1 VDASQRKDYES
12 AAQREHARN
21 LAVVDRAV
29 DTVRRVQNTPPP
41 NDPAPARASRHQPL
55 VPMKATND
63 VGSPPQTNPEP
74 IGLARDGDE
83 PAVASPGG
91 SRNQGSSRAD
101 NANHESPPVAPISD
115 RSRAGNPSDSSRSG
129 SGFDTI
135 LGKLVVDRG
144 LLTREEL
151 DECANVIRAG
161 SQLAGE
167 GRDAVSIP
175 RTLEDLLVEREFLTR
190 RQLQRLKTD
199 SEADRSSQRIP
210 GYKIIK
216 KLGSGAMA
224 AVFLGR
230 QLSLDRLVAIKLLP
244 KKFSSDPKFIERFYK
259 EGRAAARLNDPNIV
273 QAYDVGQAGEH
284 HYFVMEYVDGETVYD
299 RIVAKRRFSEKEAI
313 AMVRQVASALKHA
326 HDQGFIHR
334 DIKPKNIMLSKSG
347 AVKLADLG
355 LARAMSDKD
364 AAEAESGRAF
374 GTPYYISPEQIR
386 GEKSIGPPSDI
397 YGLGATFF
405 HMVTGRVPF
414 EGKTPSEVMHRHLKT
429 PVTPPDHLNPEISGD
444 TAQVIEMM
452 LQKDPRERYQSA
464 RDLIHDLDLIAR
476 GDHPDHARPHVD
488 LSVVA
493 KSAQS
498 VAVTGPL
505 PRSPHSSRGMS
516 VTAMVIIALSAIL
529 NLVLLAIVLSRH

>member
-1 VDASQRKDYES
+1 
-12 AAQREHARN
+12 
-21 LAVVDRAV
+21 
-29 DTVRRVQNTPPP
+29 
-41 NDPAPARASRHQPL
+41 
-55 VPMKATND
+55 M
-63 VGSPPQTNPEP
+63 
-74 IGLARDGDE
+74 
-83 PAVASPGG
+83 
-91 SRNQGSSRAD
+91 
-101 NANHESPPVAPISD
+101 
-115 RSRAGNPSDSSRSG
+115 
-129 SGFDTI
+129 

-151 DECANVIRAG
+151 DECSNVVRLNA
-161 SQLAGE
+161 SPE
-167 GRDAVSIP
+167 GGLVP
-175 RTLEDLLVEREFLTR
+175 RTLEDLLVEREFVTR

-199 SEADRSSQRIP
+199 IEADRSSQRIP

-224 AVFLGR
+224 TVYLGK
-230 QLSLDRLVAIKLLP
+230 QLSLDRLVAIKVLP

-259 EGRAAARLNDPNIV
+259 EGRAAAKLNDPNIV

-313 AMVRQVASALKHA
+313 AIVRQVASALKHA
-326 HDQGFIHR
+326 HEQGFVHR
-334 DIKPKNIMLSKSG
+334 DIKPKNIMLSKSST
-347 AVKLADLG
+347 VKLADLG
-355 LARAMSDKD
+355 LARAITDKE

-414 EGKTPSEVMHRHLKT
+414 EGKSPSEVMHRHLKA
-429 PVTPPDHLNPEISGD
+429 PVTPPDHLNPELSGA

-464 RDLIHDLDLIAR
+464 KDLMHDLDLIAR
-476 GDHPDHARPHVD
+476 GDAPEHARPHVD
-488 LSVVA
+488 ISVVA
-493 KSAQS
+493 KSAQAA
-498 VAVTGPL
+498 AVTGAL
-505 PRSPHSSRGMS
+505 PRSPARGPGGLS
-516 VTAMVIIALSAIL
+516 IPIMVAFAISAIL
-529 NLVLLAIVLSRH
+529 NLVLLALVLTRA

>member
-1 VDASQRKDYES
+1 
-12 AAQREHARN
+12 
-21 LAVVDRAV
+21 
-29 DTVRRVQNTPPP
+29 
-41 NDPAPARASRHQPL
+41 
-55 VPMKATND
+55 M
-63 VGSPPQTNPEP
+63 NPEP

-83 PAVASPGG
+83 LASVKPVEGQDPASSAPVAS
-91 SRNQGSSRAD
+91 
-101 NANHESPPVAPISD
+101 E
-115 RSRAGNPSDSSRSG
+115 RSRVGSPSESSRSG
-129 SGFDTI
+129 SSFDTI

-151 DECANVIRAG
+151 DECSNVIRAG
-161 SQLAGE
+161 NAPSGS
-167 GRDAVSIP
+167 AVP
-175 RTLEDLLVEREFLTR
+175 RTLEDLLVERDFLTR
-190 RQLQRLKTD
+190 RQLLRLKTD
-199 SEADRSSQRIP
+199 LEADRSSQRIP

-299 RIVAKRRFSEKEAI
+299 RIVAKRRFTEKEAI
-313 AMVRQVASALKHA
+313 VIVRQVASALKHA

-334 DIKPKNIMLSKSG
+334 DIKPKNIMLSKAG

-397 YGLGATFF
+397 YGLGATYF

-414 EGKTPSEVMHRHLKT
+414 EGKTPSEVMYRHLKA
-429 PVTPPDHLNPEISGD
+429 PLTPPDHINPSIGAS

-452 LQKDPRERYQSA
+452 MQKDPRERYQDM
-464 RDLIHDLDLIAR
+464 RDVIHDLDLVAQ
-476 GDHPDHARPHVD
+476 GEHPRHARPHVD
-488 LSVVA
+488 LSAVA
-493 KSAQS
+493 KSVQA
-498 VAVTGPL
+498 VPVTGPL
-505 PRSPHSSRGMS
+505 RQSPASNRGGMS
-516 VTAMVIIALSAIL
+516 ITAMVVIAISAIF
-529 NLVLLAIVLSRH
+529 NLILLAIVLSRL